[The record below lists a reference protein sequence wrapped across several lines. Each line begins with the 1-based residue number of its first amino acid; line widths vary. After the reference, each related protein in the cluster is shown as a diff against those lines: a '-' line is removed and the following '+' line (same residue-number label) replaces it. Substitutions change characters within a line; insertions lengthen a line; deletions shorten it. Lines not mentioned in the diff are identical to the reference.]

1 MRSWLALVLVPVVA
15 LVVLTSCAYPR
26 RTTSLSPVRTASSMT
41 TGPGGTPG
49 DVFRFTAVSATVP
62 AQNRG
67 ATQWDD
73 NGGLPDPV
81 LRVYRDDALV
91 WESRTIDDTLH
102 PEWNEAAPRN
112 IRFPSSARIRIEVW
126 DNDELGGDPV
136 GIWRGIGL
144 PPNARSGVEARI
156 LLEGESYV
164 TIRIDPPQ
172 PHRGVGVRLFEVH
185 GDDLE
190 IIEVEPFSP
199 AGRADLVPGDR
210 ILAIGGQTIGQLGGQ
225 RASGA
230 LSMAAERE
238 QPLRVRNAQGVERTV
253 TLDRGYVWLIL

>member
-1 MRSWLALVLVPVVA
+1 MLSNSARGVVCLLALGA
-15 LVVLTSCAYPR
+15 LVACAYPR
-26 RTTSLSPVRTASSMT
+26 RTTSLSPVRGASAMT

-49 DVFRFTAVSATVP
+49 DVFSFTAVSATLP

-81 LRVYRDDALV
+81 LRVYRDDQLV
-91 WESRTIDDTLH
+91 WESRVVNDSLQA
-102 PEWNEAAPRN
+102 EWNELAPRN
-112 IRFPSSARIRIEVW
+112 IRFPASARIRIEVW
-126 DNDELGGDPV
+126 DDDELGGDPV

-144 PPNARSGVEARI
+144 PPNARPGVDARI

-164 TIRIDPPQ
+164 TVRVDPPQ
-172 PHRGVGVRLFEVH
+172 PHRGVGIRLFEVH
-185 GDDLE
+185 GSDLQ
-190 IIEVEPFSP
+190 IVEVEPFSP
-199 AGRADLVPGDR
+199 AARADLAAGDR
-210 ILAIGGQTIGQLGGQ
+210 IVAIGGQTVSQLGSQ

-230 LSMAAERE
+230 LSMAAERQE
-238 QPLRVRNAQGVERTV
+238 ALRVLNAQGTERTV